1 MESLQD
7 LKARIRSVKNVGQI
21 TKAMEVVAATRM
33 RRSQE
38 VALASRAYAY
48 KSFELL
54 AHLVTALPHEHPLM
68 TSPEDKP
75 ELLVIVASDRGLAG
89 SFNALVERA
98 ASQYM
103 KAHTVGGAITIGR
116 HAQTFARR
124 QQLPLIATF
133 DHMGD
138 VVQFRD
144 TDSIAE
150 ALLAAHQSGA
160 WSRIVVVSMYF
171 RTALLQE
178 PVTRTLLP
186 ATIQSL
192 SENVKDLAPKHGKYA
207 DMAPVVE
214 QSADEVA
221 YIYEPSREAIA
232 SRLVEQLIRM
242 QVGHI
247 LLEANASEHSARRAA
262 MSTAS
267 ENASELADTLSLQ
280 FNKARQAHITQ
291 ELVEMSAT
299 TAALTS

>member
-7 LKARIRSVKNVGQI
+7 LKSRIRSVKNVGQI

-48 KSFELL
+48 KSLELL
-54 AHLVTALPHEHPLM
+54 ARLVSSLPSNHSLM
-68 TSPEDKP
+68 NAPEGKP
-75 ELLVIVASDRGLAG
+75 ELLVIVSSDRGLAG

-98 ASQYM
+98 AQNYM
-103 KAHTVGGAITIGR
+103 RTHTIGGCIVVGKR
-116 HAQTFARR
+116 AHAFAKR
-124 QQLPLIATF
+124 QNIPVVAAFEQ
-133 DHMGD
+133 MGD
-138 VVQFRD
+138 VVNFRD
-144 TDSIAE
+144 AEPIAE
-150 ALLAAHQSGA
+150 HIFSAHASGE
-160 WSRIVVVSMYF
+160 WSRIVVISMYF

-186 ATIQSL
+186 ATLESL
-192 SENVKDLAPKHGKYA
+192 AANVKDLAPKHGKFA
-207 DMAPVVE
+207 DMAPVIE
-214 QSADEVA
+214 MSSGEIG
-221 YIYEPSREAIA
+221 YIHEPSREDIA
-232 SRLVEQLIRM
+232 SRLVAQIVRM

-262 MSTAS
+262 MSAAS

-280 FNKARQAHITQ
+280 FNKARQSNITR
-291 ELVEMSAT
+291 ELVEITAT